1 MPSTRY
7 ISSKRKINVD
17 LFCTPMSYPHVQ
29 AMYLSNLIAA
39 IFPFAVY
46 SAGVTLPGH
55 AEGSLI
61 PGTSPENNSAL
72 IIAKSGSE
80 QASTTTSL
88 LSNSNITNLE
98 FNLPFEYPDLSIDD
112 DDAESTNND
121 ISCKDKWGEDLSRMS
136 CNEVISR
143 MVDNRQLY
151 SWGQR
156 GHGAFLFQLPWRV
169 SSCESPMVFFTYMI
183 KFDHA

>member
-1 MPSTRY
+1 MPCVRY
-7 ISSKRKINVD
+7 ISSRRKINVD
-17 LFCTPMSYPHVQ
+17 LFCTLISYPHVQ

-39 IFPFAVY
+39 IFPFAIY

-72 IIAKSGSE
+72 IIAKSGSG
-80 QASTTTSL
+80 QASNTTSL

-98 FNLPFEYPDLSIDD
+98 FKLPFEYPDLSIDD

-136 CNEVISR
+136 CDEAISR
-143 MVDNRQLY
+143 MEDNRQLY

-156 GHGAFLFQLPWRV
+156 GLGAFQYQLPWRV
-169 SSCESPMVFFTYMI
+169 SSGEFPTVFFTRMI
-183 KFDHA
+183 KF